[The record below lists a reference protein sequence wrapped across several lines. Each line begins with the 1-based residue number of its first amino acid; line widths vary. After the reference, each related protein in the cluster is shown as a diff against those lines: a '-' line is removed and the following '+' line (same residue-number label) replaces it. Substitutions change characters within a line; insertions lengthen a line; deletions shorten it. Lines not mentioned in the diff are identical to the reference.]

1 DWKHQKLKPFEL
13 AHLALFY
20 NGQMDEKTRSEYS
33 IGKQEFT
40 YISGEVRLLND
51 LDGEL
56 REDLRSGRHLPRIVD
71 KALRLFNLRQVIME
85 VETSVMSKVSCT
97 ACKA

>member
-1 DWKHQKLKPFEL
+1 
-13 AHLALFY
+13 
-20 NGQMDEKTRSEYS
+20 
-33 IGKQEFT
+33 
-40 YISGEVRLLND
+40 

-71 KALRLFNLRQVIME
+71 KALRLFNLKQVVQE

-97 ACKA
+97 ACKAGNSTFGYNKKPKNVVT